1 MEESIIKVEHL
12 SHRYSIQW
20 AIRDI
25 NFEITRNGIYGLLGS
40 NGAGKSTTMNI
51 MCGVLKQT
59 EGEVYIKGINLRE
72 NPVEAKKHLGFL
84 PQKPPLHMDLTV
96 EEYLVHCANMRLIP
110 THEVQGAVKDVMGR
124 CGISHFSRR
133 LIRNLSGG
141 YQQRLGIAQA
151 IIHNPDFVVLD
162 EPTNGL
168 DPNQIMEIRE
178 LIREIAVDRTV
189 ILSTHILSEVQAT
202 CDYIRMIEEGQV
214 VFSGTMDE
222 FDNYIVPNT
231 LFVSLIATPPVE
243 EIREIPG
250 VVAVEELGGSKFR
263 IQFSDA
269 LEATIGA
276 VYMDGGFEPA
286 KRYIEEHILKDIDN
300 KKLFY
305 DSKTFLQEIV
315 QRHEGDTLEYKLIG
329 ESGPDHHKEYQAAV
343 FVNGRQISTGTGQ
356 TKKKAEQSA
365 AYEAI
370 LILKREADGRR

>member
-1 MEESIIKVEHL
+1 MEESIVKVEHL

-25 NFEITRNGIYGLLGS
+25 NIEITRNGIYGLLGS

-51 MCGVLKQT
+51 ICGVLKQT
-59 EGEVYIKGINLRE
+59 EGDVYIKGINLRE

-110 THEVQGAVKDVMGR
+110 PHKVQEAVKDVMGR

-168 DPNQIMEIRE
+168 DPNQIVEIRE

-214 VFSGTMDE
+214 VFSGTVDE

-231 LFVSLIATPPVE
+231 LFVSLIAAPPAE
-243 EIREIPG
+243 MIGESPG

-269 LEATIGA
+269 LEATERLVEASVTKGWRLVEIRQEKSSLDEIFA
-276 VYMDGGFEPA
+276 E
-286 KRYIEEHILKDIDN
+286 LS
-300 KKLFY
+300 KK
-305 DSKTFLQEIV
+305 
-315 QRHEGDTLEYKLIG
+315 
-329 ESGPDHHKEYQAAV
+329 
-343 FVNGRQISTGTGQ
+343 
-356 TKKKAEQSA
+356 
-365 AYEAI
+365 
-370 LILKREADGRR
+370 

>member
-1 MEESIIKVEHL
+1 MGSSIVSVKNL
-12 SHRYSIQW
+12 SHRYSVQW
-20 AIRDI
+20 AIKDI
-25 NFEITRNGIYGLLGS
+25 SFDITKKGVMGLLGS

-51 MCGVLKQT
+51 ICGVLNQT
-59 EGEVYIKGINLRE
+59 EGEVFINGINLRE
-72 NPVEAKKHLGFL
+72 NPVEAKKYIGFL
-84 PQKPPLHMDLTV
+84 PQQPPLYTDLTV

-269 LEATIGA
+269 LEATERLVETSVTKGWRLVEIRQEKSSLDEIFA
-276 VYMDGGFEPA
+276 E
-286 KRYIEEHILKDIDN
+286 LS
-300 KKLFY
+300 KK
-305 DSKTFLQEIV
+305 
-315 QRHEGDTLEYKLIG
+315 
-329 ESGPDHHKEYQAAV
+329 
-343 FVNGRQISTGTGQ
+343 
-356 TKKKAEQSA
+356 
-365 AYEAI
+365 
-370 LILKREADGRR
+370 

>member
-1 MEESIIKVEHL
+1 MEESIVKVEHL

-25 NFEITRNGIYGLLGS
+25 NIEITRNGIYGLLGS
-40 NGAGKSTTMNI
+40 NGAGKSNTMNI
-51 MCGVLKQT
+51 ICGVLKQT

-110 THEVQGAVKDVMGR
+110 AHEVQGAVKDVMGR

-168 DPNQIMEIRE
+168 DPNQIVEIRE

-214 VFSGTMDE
+214 VFSGTVDE

-231 LFVSLIATPPVE
+231 LFVSLIAAPPAEV
-243 EIREIPG
+243 IREIPG
-250 VVAVEELGGSKFR
+250 VVAVDELGGSKFR

-269 LEATIGA
+269 LEATERLVEASVTKGWRLVEIRQEKSSLDEIFA
-276 VYMDGGFEPA
+276 E
-286 KRYIEEHILKDIDN
+286 LS
-300 KKLFY
+300 KK
-305 DSKTFLQEIV
+305 
-315 QRHEGDTLEYKLIG
+315 
-329 ESGPDHHKEYQAAV
+329 
-343 FVNGRQISTGTGQ
+343 
-356 TKKKAEQSA
+356 
-365 AYEAI
+365 
-370 LILKREADGRR
+370 